1 MYGTNVGNLTVYL
14 QDGPQKKMVFQRK
27 SNQVNLW
34 IHSALTLRP
43 ISSKFQV
50 RQKSLSLLPVFYL
63 HLDIKSN
70 QLNLTMKKRNEHNL
84 TIFSWIIQ

>member
-1 MYGTNVGNLTVYL
+1 
-14 QDGPQKKMVFQRK
+14 
-27 SNQVNLW
+27 
-34 IHSALTLRP
+34 
-43 ISSKFQV
+43 
-50 RQKSLSLLPVFYL
+50 LSLLPVFYL